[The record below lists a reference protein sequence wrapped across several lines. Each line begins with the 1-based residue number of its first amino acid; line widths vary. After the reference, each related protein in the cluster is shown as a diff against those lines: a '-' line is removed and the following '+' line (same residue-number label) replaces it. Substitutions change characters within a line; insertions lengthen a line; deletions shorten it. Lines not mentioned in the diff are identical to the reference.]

1 MTYTLSTSLA
11 AELASTDLPTLRW
24 PEQEDLRRQLAETDT
39 PRLLVVA
46 EGHPP
51 PEEWDELED
60 WIREPVEPAELDAR
74 RAGIRA
80 RASRRRRRPRLDD
93 DGLLWVGDAWVG
105 VPPGQVPM
113 VGLLVDRIGQVV
125 RYEELAGAAES
136 AGASGHIAAVKAHLT
151 RLERRLSPLGLR
163 LRSVRARGCLLELCP
178 EDERFPP

>member
-11 AELASTDLPTLRW
+11 AELASTDLPLVRW
-24 PEQEDLRRQLAETDT
+24 PEQEDLRRQLAETET

-51 PEEWDELED
+51 PERWDELED
-60 WIREPVEPAELDAR
+60 WIREPVDPAELDAR
-74 RAGIRA
+74 KASIQA
-80 RASRRRRRPRLDD
+80 RASRQRRRPRLDD
-93 DGLLWVGDAWVG
+93 DGLLWVGDAWVDIS
-105 VPPGQVPM
+105 PGQVPT
-113 VGLLVDRIGQVV
+113 VRLLVDRLGQVI
-125 RYEELAGAAES
+125 RYEEMAEACES

-163 LRSVRARGCLLELCP
+163 LRSVRARGHLLELCP